1 MYKMDNLLKVVE
13 TELRLLNYH
22 SRRGPVG
29 ASVYKGV
36 CVTRGDK
43 WRSVIYVN
51 GRQLYLGTFNS
62 EVEAAKEYD
71 LAAKMYFSYPT
82 TLNFPQGV

>member
-1 MYKMDNLLKVVE
+1 MDNLLKVVE
-13 TELRLLNYH
+13 TELRLLNDN
-22 SRRGPVG
+22 SQRGPPG

-51 GRQLYLGTFNS
+51 GRQRYLGTFSS
-62 EVEAAKEYD
+62 EVEAAKIYD
-71 LAAKMYFSYPT
+71 LAAKMYFGYHT
-82 TLNFPQGV
+82 KLNFPHAA